1 MAATQRAPAQF
12 KEGHLEVDGFQ
23 IRYWE
28 AGDGDSIIML
38 GAMPWGLTH
47 LHHTLATAGRVIA
60 FEIPGLGQSPVNDRS
75 TSLKELADT
84 MARATAMIE
93 PSGHTLVG
101 ESFGANVALWQAI
114 QSPNNVEAL
123 ILISPSAILPSGR
136 FMAATPG
143 EMPSLLFA
151 HPENGQTIPQLDPV
165 VFTKEQQLTQRLKA
179 ETHDSDAANKLGE
192 IQCPTLVV
200 FGLEDKIVAKESAS
214 VYREKI
220 PNCNVSIVYDAGHA
234 IVADRP
240 EALASVVS
248 DFVERRETFIVGRQ
262 SGLVNP

>member
-1 MAATQRAPAQF
+1 MAATQQAPAQF
-12 KEGHLEVDGFQ
+12 KEGHVEVDGFR

-28 AGDGDSIIML
+28 AGDGEAIVML

-47 LHHTLATAGRVIA
+47 LHQTLATASRVIA
-60 FEIPGLGQSPVNDRS
+60 FEIPGLGASPVNDRS
-75 TSLKELADT
+75 TSIKELADT
-84 MARATAMIE
+84 MARATSMIE

-143 EMPSLLFA
+143 EMPSLFFA
-151 HPENGQTIPQLDPV
+151 HPENGHNLPQLDPV
-165 VFTKEQQLTQRLKA
+165 VITKEQQLAHRLKA
-179 ETHDSDAANKLGE
+179 ETHDSDAANRLGE

-220 PNCNVSIVYDAGHA
+220 PNCNVSIVYDSGHA

>member
-84 MARATAMIE
+84 MARATAMVE
-93 PSGHTLVG
+93 PSGHTLIG
-101 ESFGANVALWQAI
+101 DSFGANAALWQTF
-114 QSPNNVEAL
+114 QGPENVEAL
-123 ILISPSAILPSGR
+123 ILISPTAILPSR
-136 FMAATPG
+136 PPMTATP
-143 EMPSLLFA
+143 EELAALLFA
-151 HPENGQTIPQLDPV
+151 HPEEAPDLPKLDPAV
-165 VFTKEQQLTQRLKA
+165 YAKERELARRLNADSHDADA
-179 ETHDSDAANKLGE
+179 ESLLSG

-200 FGLEDKIVAKESAS
+200 FGLEDKMAAKEAAR
-214 VYREKI
+214 VYRGSI
-220 PNCNVSIVYDAGHA
+220 PNSNVSIVYDAGHA
-234 IVADRP
+234 IVAERP
-240 EALASVVS
+240 EALAGTVA
-248 DFVERRETFIVGRQ
+248 DFVERRETFIIGRR
-262 SGLVNP
+262 SGMVNP